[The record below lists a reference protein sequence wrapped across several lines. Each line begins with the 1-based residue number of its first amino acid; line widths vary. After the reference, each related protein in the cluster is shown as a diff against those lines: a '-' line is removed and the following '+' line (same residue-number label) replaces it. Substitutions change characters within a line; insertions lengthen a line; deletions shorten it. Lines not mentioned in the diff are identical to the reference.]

1 MQFRWT
7 AITMDLLL
15 IETNSPR
22 AVRTIS
28 LSEVNIPEEA
38 NEVLVFI
45 IVASGNS
52 GPRNAE
58 GFVEVYSDDSM
69 KQFVY
74 MKVYDQEAWSYN
86 SENLW
91 VAVGNDRTI
100 RGRFI
105 PSSQEFTGNHYALI
119 KIIGYR

>member
-7 AITMDLLL
+7 AITMNILS
-15 IETNSPR
+15 IETNRPR

-38 NEVLVFI
+38 NEVLVLI
-45 IVASGNS
+45 IVASGNA
-52 GPRNAE
+52 GPRDVE

-74 MKVYDQEAWSYN
+74 MKAYDQEAWSYN

-91 VAVGNDRTI
+91 VAVGDDRTI

-105 PSSQEFTGNHYALI
+105 PSSEEFTGNHYALI

>member
-74 MKVYDQEAWSYN
+74 MKVNDQEAWSYN

-119 KIIGYR
+119 KIIGYC

>member
-1 MQFRWT
+1 
-7 AITMDLLL
+7 MDLLL